1 LFLFALSFSDAY
13 KILVYNSKYGH
24 SHSYFMGRIAD
35 ILAEAGHEVT
45 SLVPILDE
53 TVPDGTTKSK
63 VIHVQQDPRAV
74 EEAKATRQ
82 DMDFYSMDSFSI
94 LAQLFVGRYLGKVF
108 SYTCEKTLDEPG
120 LIDKLRAETFDVM
133 ISEHF
138 DMCGL
143 GISHLIKPR
152 AYIGASATE
161 IMNHEYEEFGVPR
174 SLSYNPGSYMTHL
187 NVHSMWSRIKNIY
200 AEFLINIFFH
210 DTRTKVEAVFKNKF
224 GKEFPDFV
232 KLSSHSAYV
241 FTNSEPLI
249 DFAVPTLTRVIPIGG
264 LNAKDPKPLDEKW
277 SGILSSRPRAVLI
290 SFGSV
295 VQSYM
300 LPIEVKRNMLKT
312 ISSFPE
318 ITFIWKYEKDDEFA
332 KGEAAKVKNL
342 HLAKWQPQVDI
353 LNHPNLAVFITHGGM
368 GSTQETAM
376 RGVPGV
382 FIPFFG
388 DQPRNAGMM
397 HHNELGI
404 AIEKGELGDAV
415 KLTAVLRE
423 LLENEKY
430 RKNAKRIAAML
441 SKKPFSSKQQ
451 LVKYTEFAA
460 EFGPSSALRPQSHD
474 MSSIAYHNIDVVLFL
489 VLISFG
495 LALLLLYILLKKIFG
510 KKGEKAKSAP
520 QDSSSP
526 DAISPLLPA
535 KNN

>member
-1 LFLFALSFSDAY
+1 MRLLLPLFLLAFSLSDSY

-35 ILAEAGHEVT
+35 VLVEAGHDVT
-45 SLVPILDE
+45 SLIPILDE
-53 TVPDGTTKSK
+53 TTPDGTTKSK
-63 VIHVQQDPRAV
+63 IIHVQPDPRAV
-74 EEAKATRQ
+74 EEATATRK
-82 DMDFYSMDSFSI
+82 DMDFYSMDSFSV
-94 LAQLFVGRYLGKVF
+94 LAQLFVGRYLGKIF

-120 LIDKLRAETFDVM
+120 LIDKLRNEKFDVM

-152 AYIGASATE
+152 AYIGASATQ

-174 SLSYNPGSYMTHL
+174 GRSYNPSSYMTHL
-187 NVHSMWSRIKNIY
+187 NVHSMWSRLKNIY
-200 AEFLINIFFH
+200 AEKLINLFFA
-210 DTRTKVEAVFKNKF
+210 DSRSKVEAFFKNKF
-224 GKEFPDFV
+224 GSDFPDFME
-232 KLSSHSAYV
+232 LSSHSAYV
-241 FTNSEPLI
+241 FINSEPLI
-249 DFAVPTLTRVIPIGG
+249 DFAVPTISKVIPIGG
-264 LNAKDPKPLDEKW
+264 LNAKDPKPLDETW
-277 SGILSSRPRAVLI
+277 TGILTLRPRAVLI

-300 LPIEVKRNMLKT
+300 LPIEVKRSMLKM
-312 ISSFPE
+312 ISSFPDV
-318 ITFIWKYEKDDEFA
+318 TFIWKYEKLEDEFST
-332 KGEAAKVKNL
+332 GEAAKVENL

-397 HHNELGI
+397 HHNGFGI
-404 AIEKGELGDAV
+404 AIDKTEMGNAEKF
-415 KLTAVLRE
+415 TAVLRE

-430 RKNAKRIAAML
+430 RNDAKRIAAML
-441 SKKPFSSKQQ
+441 AKKPFSSKQQ

-474 MSSIAYHNIDVVLFL
+474 MSFIEYHNIDVILFL

-495 LALLLLYILLKKIFG
+495 VGLLIIYILLKKIFG
-510 KKGEKAKSAP
+510 KSVEKK
-520 QDSSSP
+520 
-526 DAISPLLPA
+526 
-535 KNN
+535 KK